1 MDRRQFL
8 NPVAVSSL
16 GLAGGRVL
24 ESDLLARESAAAG
37 AGAFDAPATTVPAA
51 RPLVRA
57 KSRRRLLRMS
67 GYRPRRPTLYRV
79 WNQGMALALIVFSLP
94 LLVVISVALALTQG
108 PRNVFYMGE
117 RIGLNGRPFRIIKFK
132 TLKDAA
138 VTATADRVLP
148 KDSNLETTL
157 GRPLRETRLDELPQ
171 LFNVLFGTMNLLGPR
186 PVRAAIAERWRPLIP
201 NYDKR
206 FAVRPGLIGYTQAL
220 MPHSTAKTVRAR
232 LNAILCDRPVDLVQE
247 ALFLFITAASVGLW
261 SLDVAVRLVRGA
273 LGLPTR
279 SYAERRGLI
288 ELSGM
293 PKPLDDAGLRLLRL
307 DRSKAEVVAS
317 RPLAADGQGVDLI
330 LRHRHRRQLG
340 GRSAIAGGKAVRCRG
355 VVLSCEPRPRGMEKA
370 YHHTIAYSHESPF
383 QEYLIERYFL
393 GTVLVRSS

>member
-1 MDRRQFL
+1 MDRRQYL
-8 NPVAVSSL
+8 NPVAVSAF

-24 ESDLLARESAAAG
+24 ESDLLARESATAG
-37 AGAFDAPATTVPAA
+37 PGAFESPATTMPAA
-51 RPLVRA
+51 RPRA
-57 KSRRRLLRMS
+57 RSRRRLLRMS
-67 GYRPRRPTLYRV
+67 GYQPRRPALYRV
-79 WNQGMALALIVFSLP
+79 WNQGMALGLIIFSLP
-94 LLVVISVALALTQG
+94 LLIVISVALAVTQG
-108 PRNVFYMGE
+108 PRNVFYTGE

-138 VTATADRVLP
+138 ARATADRVLP
-148 KDSNLETTL
+148 KDSDLETTL

-261 SLDVAVRLVRGA
+261 SLDVAVRLARGA

-288 ELSGM
+288 EVSGVAES
-293 PKPLDDAGLRLLRL
+293 LDSADLRLLRL

-317 RPLAADGQGVDLI
+317 RPLAADGQGVDLV
-330 LRHRHRRQLG
+330 LRHRHRGSSSVRRAG
-340 GRSAIAGGKAVRCRG
+340 AAGGKAVRCRA
-355 VVLSCEPRPRGMEKA
+355 VVLSCEPRPHGKEKA
-370 YHHTIAYSHESPF
+370 YHHTIAYSHDSPF

-393 GTVLVRSS
+393 GTVLVRAG